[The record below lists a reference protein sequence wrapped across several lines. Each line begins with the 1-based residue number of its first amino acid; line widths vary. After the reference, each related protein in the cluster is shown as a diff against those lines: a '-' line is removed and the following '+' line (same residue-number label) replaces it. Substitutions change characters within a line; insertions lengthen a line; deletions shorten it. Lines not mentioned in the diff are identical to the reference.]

1 MRSCHV
7 DCISVC
13 VRVRASHSETAEQ
26 IGRDRKAVCNEK
38 IAPYWLESKPY
49 SIICGDCF
57 PSQAKVSSFDRWQKP
72 IEKVLKTLSWA
83 PQRWNSESTPLRRF
97 AALLLPIALLLA
109 IQSTDQRQSKPFR
122 QKCHNLLSKFQPAFL
137 VNVGL
142 QADYSA
148 ELLRFLRIFDCSDHD
163 PAKTYRE
170 KSNFASRLLGSPG
183 NLVIS
188 D

>member
-1 MRSCHV
+1 MPCQWSAHKLSEAVPGVYSCPLGQKVCTPWTACGLKKCWPVRSKTS
-7 DCISVC
+7 ISGTVMIFW
-13 VRVRASHSETAEQ
+13 ASACEVKFLGWRPRCQ
-26 IGRDRKAVCNEK
+26 Y
-38 IAPYWLESKPY
+38 P
-49 SIICGDCF
+49 
-57 PSQAKVSSFDRWQKP
+57 QKKGHDP
-72 IEKVLKTLSWA
+72 RLHGYPFFFGS
-83 PQRWNSESTPLRRF
+83 RF

-148 ELLRFLRIFDCSDHD
+148 ELLRFLRTFDCSDHD